1 MFTSVDVLQPS
12 ATPSL
17 RQKWVAAKGF
27 GWAMALV
34 STFASSI
41 VTPLVRGAVVGGMDP
56 ISLLLL
62 RLLIATLLQA
72 GTLALFEPEH
82 FKIDRRGLWL
92 MGVIGLISGIEI
104 CCFFWSLAF
113 VDASMSAMIKSTQP
127 LVVLL
132 MLALGGERLTGW
144 SILRLLM
151 AMIGVYFLVGG
162 PGGQVA
168 PIGMILLTLSLVLY
182 AAQLVLSQWWLRG
195 YNTQT
200 VTFYLTAIMTLV
212 IISWWWV
219 QGAAWHA
226 PRMQDWLVI
235 GVLAVV
241 STYFARLALYAAIPR
256 IGSGQIALLWPLQT
270 LSIIGLS
277 VLFLHERMTPIQW
290 LGGGFILASAL
301 LAIEQRMGRPIKVS
315 QVNHS

>member
-1 MFTSVDVLQPS
+1 
-12 ATPSL
+12 
-17 RQKWVAAKGF
+17 
-27 GWAMALV
+27 MAFV

-41 VTPLVRGAVVGGMDP
+41 VTPLVRGVVVGGMDP

-72 GTLALFEPEH
+72 GTMGRFEPEH
-82 FKIDRRGLWL
+82 FKINRRGLWAV
-92 MGVIGLISGIEI
+92 GVIGLISGVEI

-132 MLALGGERLTGW
+132 LLALGGERLTGR
-144 SILRLLM
+144 SILRLLL

-162 PGGQVA
+162 PGGHVA
-168 PIGMILLTLSLVLY
+168 PMGLILLGLSLLLY
-182 AAQLVLSQWWLRG
+182 AGQLVLSQWWLRG
-195 YNTQT
+195 YPIQT

-212 IISWWWV
+212 IIGWWWV
-219 QGAAWHA
+219 QGAVWQA
-226 PRMQDWLVI
+226 PGLQNWIVI

-241 STYFARLALYAAIPR
+241 STYLARLALYAAIPR

-290 LGGGFILASAL
+290 VGGCLTLVSAL
-301 LAIEQRMGRPIKVS
+301 LAVERWRAEPRPHPPAPSPEQKAAQKRGR
-315 QVNHS
+315 